1 MNEALQYL
9 YYIYDKF
16 IVFVFD
22 TMEISPNVSIGWIAL
37 SVMLFGL
44 LIRSILNIPRQ
55 MGSFDKFR
63 AHTWDVTTEKG
74 THRVTKKRI

>member
-1 MNEALQYL
+1 MTQALQYL

-22 TMEISPNVSIGWIAL
+22 TMEIVPNVTVGWIL
-37 SVMLFGL
+37 ISIILFGL
-44 LIRSILNIPRQ
+44 IIRSIINVPRQ

-63 AHTWDVTTEKG
+63 EHTWSVQ
-74 THRVTKKRI
+74 THNGYVKKRRIS

>member
-1 MNEALQYL
+1 MNEALTYL

-22 TMEISPNVSIGWIAL
+22 TMEIFDGVTVGWIVISL
-37 SVMLFGL
+37 ILFGL
-44 LIRSILNIPRQ
+44 IIRSVLNVPRQ

-63 AHTWDVTTEKG
+63 EHTYRVDTSKG
-74 THRVTKKRI
+74 TQYVSKKRL

>member
-1 MNEALQYL
+1 MSEALTYL

-22 TMEISPNVSIGWIAL
+22 TMEIFEGVTVGWIVISL
-37 SVMLFGL
+37 ILFGL
-44 LIRSILNIPRQ
+44 LIRSVLNVPRQ

-63 AHTWDVTTEKG
+63 EHTWHVTTEKG
-74 THRVTKKRI
+74 THSVTKKRI